1 MDNITIYI
9 NHEYINGRSKYLNF
23 NLKKIIER
31 VIQRAYMLKTFFLAE
46 TEEQIKNS
54 RKRIKVILTT
64 DDSAK
69 TNVLSLKTE
78 EIKSVLQDEDSLNWY
93 NSVSEDVNND
103 IDELATALNEVCFPN
118 FEEFIEYL
126 RFQLD
131 NFSFICG
138 SVWQAKIDDL
148 VTKQDLQQKNLPKKT
163 RTRTPI
169 YDYEAIYKG
178 YLEAR
183 ITYPQL
189 AASKSALHKKLQ
201 LRNDLPYLLPE
212 YPQFCRIIKKKEQEA
227 TPPFQK

>member
-9 NHEYINGRSKYLNF
+9 NHEYIKGRSKYLNF

-78 EIKSVLQDEDSLNWY
+78 GIKSVLQDEDSLNWY

-163 RTRTPI
+163 RTRTRR
-169 YDYEAIYKG
+169 KNS
-178 YLEAR
+178 
-183 ITYPQL
+183 YPQL

>member
-9 NHEYINGRSKYLNF
+9 NHEYIKGRSKDLNF

-78 EIKSVLQDEDSLNWY
+78 GIKSVLQDEDSLNWY

-103 IDELATALNEVCFPN
+103 IDELATALNEG
-118 FEEFIEYL
+118 L
-126 RFQLD
+126 
-131 NFSFICG
+131 
-138 SVWQAKIDDL
+138 
-148 VTKQDLQQKNLPKKT
+148 LPK
-163 RTRTPI
+163 
-169 YDYEAIYKG
+169 
-178 YLEAR
+178 L
-183 ITYPQL
+183 
-189 AASKSALHKKLQ
+189 
-201 LRNDLPYLLPE
+201 
-212 YPQFCRIIKKKEQEA
+212 
-227 TPPFQK
+227 